1 MKRDVLA
8 VLVAYPQIW
17 HTCHTHHKRGDR
29 TGDPLTDRESSVLA
43 HVSAFAPASPK
54 ALAKHMGI
62 TKATLSA
69 VIDRLLEKGL
79 LDRRQHPRDRRRHEL
94 TLTRD
99 GEKAVLSGSVLDFG
113 RVERALKSLPVRK
126 RSIAVEGISLL
137 AAACRELH
145 T

>member
-43 HVSAFAPASPK
+43 HVSAFSPASPK

-94 TLTRD
+94 TLTRE
-99 GEKAVLSGSVLDFG
+99 GERAVLDGSVLDFG
-113 RVERALKSLPVRK
+113 RVERALKSLPARK
-126 RSIAVEGISLL
+126 RNLAVEGISLL
-137 AAACRELH
+137 AAACRELQS
-145 T
+145 